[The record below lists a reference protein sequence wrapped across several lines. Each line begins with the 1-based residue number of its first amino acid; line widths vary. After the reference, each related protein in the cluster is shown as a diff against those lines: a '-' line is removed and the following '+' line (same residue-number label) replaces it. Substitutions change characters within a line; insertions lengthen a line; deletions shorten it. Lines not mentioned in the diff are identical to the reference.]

1 MPYKPKPCNRCKD
14 LFTPTTSNSQ
24 FCDPCRE
31 AREEEKRQAMILRQ
45 TYTCLHCGET
55 RFNDGKGPVPLF
67 CPDKEECRSAARKRR
82 RQQGRDSVIRMR
94 AEPTPGAKTGK
105 CKCWRCRKTWTD
117 NASKTCDRC
126 KHVLSTT
133 YADLDCYGGVSR

>member
-1 MPYKPKPCNRCKD
+1 MPYKPKPCNRCQD

-67 CPDKEECRSAARKRR
+67 CPDKEECRSAARERR
-82 RQQGRDSVIRMR
+82 REQNRESARLARGGTP
-94 AEPTPGAKTGK
+94 PTQDKQ
-105 CKCWRCRKTWTD
+105 WRCQRCGRWTE
-117 NASKTCDRC
+117 NRSKTCDRC
-126 KHVLSTT
+126 KHILSNT
-133 YADLDCYGGVSR
+133 YADLNCYGGVSW